1 MLIAAMAKKYLNV
14 NDVTGIDGRDKGGP
28 AYDGDRY
35 GGYQDSAMR
44 EKGFRIDSLK
54 PYMNTFIIILIM
66 HFWQ

>member
-14 NDVTGIDGRDKGGP
+14 NDVTGIGRDKGGP
-28 AYDGDRY
+28 AYDDDLY

-44 EKGFRIDSLK
+44 AKGFRIDSLI
-54 PYMNTFIIILIM
+54 PYMNSFIIILIM

>member
-1 MLIAAMAKKYLNV
+1 MLIAAMAKKYLNI

-28 AYDGDRY
+28 DDRY

-44 EKGFRIDSLK
+44 AKGFRIDFLK
-54 PYMNTFIIILIM
+54 PYMNSFIIILIM